1 MDVHGKVFTVTGAA
15 NGIGRCVALELLR
28 RGGRVAAV
36 DLDEA
41 GLGTVAQ
48 EVAAESGSPW
58 IRPPIRS
65 TSGR

>member
-48 EVAAESGSPW
+48 EVAAGDRLSVHAL
-58 IRPPIRS
+58 
-65 TSGR
+65 